1 VIETASTASSGG
13 RPGGYGGSGRPL
25 LSVVIPLYNEEGGLA
40 RLVQR
45 LTPILDSL
53 DMDVEVVFVDDGSRD
68 TTAQLAREQANADSR
83 FKLVQLSRNF
93 GHQAAISAGMD
104 YASGDAVVVMDGDL
118 QDPPEEIPKFV
129 AKWRDGYQVVYA
141 IRRSRQ
147 EIWPKRAAYW
157 LFYRMLRRISKIEV
171 PPDSGDFG
179 LIDREVAQL
188 LRQMPERNRFLRG
201 LRSWVGLRQTG
212 VEVDREARAAG
223 ESKYTLAKLVGL
235 AMDGFISF
243 SYAPLQL
250 ATRTGF
256 VVSAVGFLFG
266 AWLIVLRLGWGI
278 EVPGWTSL
286 MVVVVFLGGVQ
297 LITTGILGEYIGR
310 IYDEVKRRPL
320 YIVSGTTNLDLRPG
334 RADGDARAT
343 AERVE
348 RRL

>member
-1 VIETASTASSGG
+1 MIETVDALAEQESNRGDAD
-13 RPGGYGGSGRPL
+13 RL
-25 LSVVIPLYNEEGGLA
+25 LSVVVPLYNEQSGIATLFD
-40 RLVQR
+40 RLFAVLDGMAIR
-45 LTPILDSL
+45 AEVIL
-53 DMDVEVVFVDDGSRD
+53 VDDGSRD
-68 TTAQLAREQANADSR
+68 RTAELVRQRAEVDPCV
-83 FKLVQLSRNF
+83 KLVQLSRNF

-104 YASGDAVVVMDGDL
+104 HASGDALVVMDGDL
-118 QDPPEEIPKFV
+118 QDPPEEIPKFL
-129 AKWRDGYQVVYA
+129 AKWREGYDVVYA
-141 IRRSRQ
+141 IRRSRK
-147 EIWPKRAAYW
+147 EGWIKRAAYW
-157 LFYRMLRRISKIEV
+157 MFYRMLRRVSMIEV

-179 LIDREVAQL
+179 LIDRRVLLL
-188 LRQMPERNRFLRG
+188 LRMMPERNRFLRG

-212 VEVDREARAAG
+212 VEVDRAKRSAG
-223 ESKYTLAKLVGL
+223 ESKYTMAKLVGL

-256 VVSAVGFLFG
+256 FISGVGFLFG
-266 AWLIVLRLGWGI
+266 AWLIVMRLGWAI

-320 YIVSGTTNLDLRPG
+320 YIVAQTTNVEPNASRLEGENRIG
-334 RADGDARAT
+334 V
-343 AERVE
+343 EKVE

>member
-1 VIETASTASSGG
+1 MIDTGKTASVDD
-13 RPGGYGGSGRPL
+13 RQL
-25 LSVVIPLYNEEGGLA
+25 LSVIVPLHNEESGLHL
-40 RLVQR
+40 LVEQ
-45 LTPILDSL
+45 LTKVLDGL
-53 DMDVEVVFVDDGSRD
+53 DMDAEVILIDDGSEDR
-68 TTAQLAREQANADSR
+68 TAALAGEFAASDSR
-83 FKLVQLSRNF
+83 IKLVVLSRNF

-104 YASGDAVVVMDGDL
+104 YASGDALVVMDGDL
-118 QDPPEEIPKFV
+118 QDPPKEIPRFV
-129 AKWRDGYQVVYA
+129 AKWREGYDVVYSV
-141 IRRSRQ
+141 RRSRK
-147 EIWPKRAAYW
+147 EGPHKRAAYW
-157 LFYRMLRRISKIEV
+157 VFYRLLRRVSMIEV

-179 LIDREVAQL
+179 LIDRRVVQL

-201 LRSWVGLRQTG
+201 LRSWVGLRQVG
-212 VEVDREARAAG
+212 VDVDRQVRSAG
-223 ESKYTLAKLVGL
+223 ASKYTLAKLIGL

-256 VVSAVGFLFG
+256 VVSGLGFLFG
-266 AWLIVLRLGWGI
+266 AWMIVLRLGWGI

-320 YIVSGTTNLDLRPG
+320 YIVAQTTNLDRDPLPVDSDR
-334 RADGDARAT
+334 RARA
-343 AERVE
+343 EVVE